1 MFRFAFTSFASLLL
15 VASVSGSEAPKV
27 EVRHDTE
34 FPVEVHGT
42 IKSANAKVGDTVEFR
57 TTLAVLIGND
67 IVVPENSTILGTI
80 TEIRRDQRDY
90 PNSLIVI
97 RIHTL
102 RWKNN
107 QAHLNAVVTSIR
119 HINQIVSRFRLYQP
133 TFLEGVR
140 VVSHVERDG
149 FTEFSSR
156 HKELTIRSGVN
167 LVIRHVDPDE
177 YPYDPHIV
185 TANQT
190 VASRN

>member
-1 MFRFAFTSFASLLL
+1 MFGVAFTSLASLLL
-15 VASVSGSEAPKV
+15 VASVSASEGQKL

-42 IKSANAKVGDTVEFR
+42 VKSANAKVGDTVEFR
-57 TTLAVLIGND
+57 TTVAVLIGNN

-80 TEIRRDQRDY
+80 TELRRDRRDY
-90 PNSLIVI
+90 PNSLVAI

-102 RWKNN
+102 RWKDNE
-107 QAHLNAVVTSIR
+107 AHLNAVVTSIR
-119 HINQIVSRFRLYQP
+119 HINQISSALHWP

-140 VVSHVERDG
+140 IVSHVERDG
-149 FTEFSSR
+149 YTEFFSG

-167 LVIRHVDPDE
+167 LVIRHVDPDA

-185 TANQT
+185 TADQT